1 MPQNQIAGRIAHFIS
16 AFPPFNMLSTEQQSL
31 LAMQAKVRYA
41 PVGTVLFR
49 QNEPAGSHFYL
60 VAQGS
65 VRLVAEQHGKEL
77 LIDLCDEGDVF
88 GVRPMLVRDPYIATA
103 EVVEESIIYAF
114 PWTVFEPW
122 MRDVPGLA
130 LFFAAGFA
138 SGLPVV
144 REQLEHGMQLKT
156 VLPSTASGYD
166 DTRLTT
172 RVQHRQVLSCSPETS
187 VMLAATMMRDARL
200 DYIVIVD
207 PKHRPLGIVTDT
219 DLRNEIATGHF
230 PIETP
235 VERIMGQPVY
245 CVREGMNLGELQL
258 DMLQRN
264 LHHLVVTSDGS
275 NQTALLGI
283 ITDHD
288 LLAAEGSSA
297 AALQQAIALSRKTEQ
312 LLPVRGQLNQLVRD
326 LIQRGVNASWLGSL
340 VGRLQDMITQRL
352 MELVAE
358 QMRQEQ
364 QALPNL
370 PFCWL
375 MLGSG
380 GRKEQLLPSDQD
392 HALLFADPPAQQLET
407 VRARFI
413 SFAKRVG
420 EGLQAMGFA
429 NCPAQMMASN
439 PQWCLSQSEWQ
450 AKFSRWMTEPDPRA
464 VMLTTI
470 FYDFRPI
477 FGEVGLAA
485 QLQQHIREALPKHQ
499 WFISALAK
507 NACENPPP
515 LSFFRQ
521 FIVEKDGAHQQYFDI
536 KTRAMMPL
544 ADAARVLWLQ
554 HGLPTAHSTTE
565 RFERLSELEPE
576 QAALYREA
584 ARAYEVLMRYRT
596 TATVSGQP
604 LDPQALSKIDRQLLR
619 SSFQPIR
626 ELQEL
631 LQVRFQTSWLR

>member
-1 MPQNQIAGRIAHFIS
+1 MSQNQIAGRIAHFIS
-16 AFPPFNMLSTEQQSL
+16 AFPPFNMLSAVQQEL
-31 LAMQAKVRYA
+31 LASKAKVRYA
-41 PVGTVLFR
+41 PVGTVIFK
-49 QNEPAGSHFYL
+49 QNEPAGDHFYL

-65 VRLVAEQHGKEL
+65 VRLMADQQGIEV
-77 LIDLCDEGDVF
+77 LIDMCDEGDVF

-103 EVVEESIIYAF
+103 EVVEESILYAF
-114 PWTVFEPW
+114 PWAVFEPW

-144 REQLEHGMQLKT
+144 REQLEHGMQLKNPLQQS
-156 VLPSTASGYD
+156 VSAID
-166 DTRLTT
+166 DSRLTSP
-172 RVQHRQVLSCSPETS
+172 VHHRQALSCTPETT

-200 DYIVIVD
+200 DYIVVVD
-207 PKHRPLGIVTDT
+207 EQHRPQGIVTDT

-235 VERIMGQPVY
+235 VQSIMGKPVY

-264 LHHLVVTSDGS
+264 LHHLVVTVDGS
-275 NQTALLGI
+275 NQSPMLGL

-288 LLAAEGSSA
+288 LLAAEGNSA
-297 AALQQAIALSRKTEQ
+297 AALQQAIALARKPEQ
-312 LLPVRGQLNQLVRD
+312 LVPVRARLDQLVRD
-326 LIQRGVNASWLGSL
+326 FVQRGVNASWLGSL
-340 VGRLQDMITQRL
+340 VSRLQDMITRRL
-352 MELVAE
+352 IEIVTE
-358 QMRQEQ
+358 QMRIEQ
-364 QALPNL
+364 QPLPNL

-392 HALLFADPPAQQLET
+392 HALLFADPAANQLAE
-407 VRARFI
+407 VRQRFAL
-413 SFAKRVG
+413 FAKRVSQ
-420 EGLQAMGFA
+420 GLEALGFVF
-429 NCPAQMMASN
+429 CPAQMMASN
-439 PQWCLSQSEWQ
+439 PKWCLSQSEWQ
-450 AKFSRWMTEPDPRA
+450 AQFSSWMAEPDPRA

-470 FYDFRPI
+470 FFDFRAI
-477 FGEVGLAA
+477 YGEMALVE
-485 QLQQHIREALPKHQ
+485 QLQQHLREILPKNQ
-499 WFISALAK
+499 LYISALAK

-521 FIVEKDGAHQQYFDI
+521 FIVEKDGAHQQRFDI
-536 KTRAMMPL
+536 KARAMMPL

-554 HGLPTAHSTTE
+554 HGMPSAHSTTE
-565 RFERLSELEPE
+565 RFERLSQIEPE

-596 TATVSGQP
+596 TATASGQP

-619 SSFQPIR
+619 SSFQPIH